1 MTTETVTAPAEQD
14 TLGPHRHDDVCVIV
28 PMYNEAE
35 VIGDVVRELS
45 KTFSRI
51 VCVDDGSKDAT
62 ARLASRAG
70 ATVVHHPVNLGQ
82 GAALQ
87 TGVDYAL
94 QSGARFFLTFDAD
107 GQHRIED
114 AVRMIERLREG
125 DLDIVLGSRF
135 LGTELQVPRLRK
147 AVLRAAVVFTRAT
160 TGLAL
165 TDTHNGLRVMNRST
179 AVLFKIRLCGMA
191 HASEILDIVAR
202 HKLAYEEMPI
212 SVVYS
217 DYSRGKGQSSIN
229 ALNVLV
235 DLVLARLRVIR

>member
-1 MTTETVTAPAEQD
+1 M
-14 TLGPHRHDDVCVIV
+14 
-28 PMYNEAE
+28 
-35 VIGDVVRELS
+35 
-45 KTFSRI
+45 
-51 VCVDDGSKDAT
+51 
-62 ARLASRAG
+62 
-70 ATVVHHPVNLGQ
+70 NLGQ

-94 QSGARFFLTFDAD
+94 QSGGRFFLTFDAD

-135 LGTELQVPRLRK
+135 LGTEMQVPRLRK

-229 ALNVLV
+229 AINVLV